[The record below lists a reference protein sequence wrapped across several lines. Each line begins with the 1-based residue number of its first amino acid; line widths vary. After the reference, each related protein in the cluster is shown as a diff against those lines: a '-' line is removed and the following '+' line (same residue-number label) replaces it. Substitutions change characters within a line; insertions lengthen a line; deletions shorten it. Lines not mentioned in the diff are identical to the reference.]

1 MTAKLYGTP
10 GCHLCD
16 DAERLLAHAGAALR
30 LDWTYI
36 DIALD
41 DELVERYGTRIPVLI
56 INTHE
61 LNWPFS
67 LLDIHRAASNS
78 VPSQP

>member
-1 MTAKLYGTP
+1 MTVKLYGTS
-10 GCHLCD
+10 GSHLCD
-16 DAERLLAHAGAALR
+16 DAERLLAHTSAALR
-30 LDWTYI
+30 LDWEYI

-41 DELVERYGTRIPVLI
+41 NELVDRYGTRIPVLI

-67 LLDIHRAASNS
+67 LLDIQRAASTAS
-78 VPSQP
+78 RVQS

>member
-1 MTAKLYGTP
+1 MTVKLYGTS

-16 DAERLLAHAGAALR
+16 DAERLLAQAGAALR
-30 LDWTYI
+30 LDWEYI

-41 DELVERYGTRIPVLI
+41 HELVDRYGTRIPVLI
-56 INTHE
+56 INHHE

-67 LLDIHRAASNS
+67 LLDIHRAASSASLN
-78 VPSQP
+78 QP

>member
-1 MTAKLYGTP
+1 MIAKLYGTS

-16 DAERLLAHAGAALR
+16 DAERLLAQAGAALR

-36 DIALD
+36 DIALN
-41 DELVERYGTRIPVLI
+41 DELVDRYGTRIPVLL
-56 INTHE
+56 INRHE

-67 LLDIHRAASNS
+67 LLDIHRAASS
-78 VPSQP
+78 ASPTQP